1 MSYFDDFGDSRAKI
15 PYDDIPITRN
25 ERAQRSYGSSSR
37 GGFGMGKF
45 PMIVI
50 SFIVVLNLILSAVCI
65 YTIKNTKTRTINN
78 YVIEMGASSEVSSA
92 VKNSALM
99 SSVCVAAGGNCSTES
114 SFYTSALSR
123 GSGVI
128 YKVVKNSTDSNK
140 GTIYFATC
148 YHVISGHEDNAWVL
162 LPSTLKPISVTTVAY
177 SSHYDIAV
185 LKYETSDLEG
195 VLGGCTAVSVFDSV
209 YASFGE
215 KVFAIGNS
223 LSSGLSITE
232 GLISQINAQVRIAS
246 NAYLT
251 RTLQTSAE
259 INPGNSGGGLFNSSG
274 KFIGLVNAKR
284 HSATSGGETF
294 TVVGTSYA
302 IPSSIV
308 CGVVEKLILTQRKP
322 TKVNLGVTFE
332 NYESYG
338 KTIEYVDYDG
348 QYRPIDN
355 YSVIVKSVTPG
366 SVSYGKLRA
375 GDMVESIEF
384 YTIGSDTP
392 IRVKMYNQ
400 YIFDDYS
407 FIIKEGSDIKIY
419 LTDENE
425 ISEKFI
431 TVSASSIV
439 TVSD

>member
-1 MSYFDDFGDSRAKI
+1 MSYFDDFGESRSKI

-25 ERAQRSYGSSSR
+25 ERTQRSYGGSSR
-37 GGFGMGKF
+37 GGFRLGKL
-45 PMIVI
+45 PTIVI
-50 SFIVVLNLILSAVCI
+50 SFIVILNLILSAVCI
-65 YTIKNTKTRTINN
+65 YTIKNTKSRIINN
-78 YVIEMGASSEVSSA
+78 YIVEVGASSEVSSA

-128 YKVVKNSTDSNK
+128 YKVVKNPTIENK

-148 YHVISGHEDNAWVL
+148 YHVVSGHEDNAWVL
-162 LPSTLKPISVTTVAY
+162 LPSTLKPISVTTLAY
-177 SSHYDIAV
+177 SAHYDIAV
-185 LKYETSDLEG
+185 LKYETDDLEG

-232 GLISQINAQVRIAS
+232 GLVSQINAQVRISS

-259 INPGNSGGGLFNSSG
+259 INPGNSGGGLFNARG
-274 KFIGLVNAKR
+274 KFLGLVNAKR
-284 HSATSGGETF
+284 HTATSGGETF

-308 CGVVEKLILTQRKP
+308 CGVVDKLIATANKP

-332 NYESYG
+332 NSSW

-348 QYRPIDN
+348 EYRPIDN
-355 YSVIVKSVTPG
+355 YEVVIKSVTPA
-366 SVSYGKLRA
+366 SVSYGKLQV
-375 GDMVESIEF
+375 GDKIESIEF
-384 YTIGSDTP
+384 YIEGSDEP
-392 IRVKMYNQ
+392 RRVKMYNQ
-400 YIFDDYS
+400 YIFEDYAFS
-407 FIIKEGSDIKIY
+407 IKEGTEIKIY
-419 LTDENE
+419 LVDDNE
-425 ISEKFI
+425 ISETYVK
-431 TVSASSIV
+431 VNASSM
-439 TVSD
+439 TKVSD